1 MNGLTAKTAKNGLER
16 AKIKTVVEL
25 RSTGQTRASAPTWPC
40 VQSPAAS
47 TAGNSS
53 ATVFSSSF
61 ALVTRMTEAT
71 TMALPI
77 RM

>member
-1 MNGLTAKTAKNGLER
+1 MNGPTAKTAKNGREG
-16 AKIKTVVEL
+16 AKKKAVVEL
-25 RSTGQTRASAPTWPC
+25 RSTGQTRASAPTWRC

-61 ALVTRMTEAT
+61 ALVTRMTDAT

>member
-1 MNGLTAKTAKNGLER
+1 MNGLTAKIAKNDREG
-16 AKIKTVVEL
+16 AKKKAVVEL
-25 RSTGQTRASAPTWPC
+25 RSTGQTRASALTWPC

-53 ATVFSSSF
+53 TTVLSSSF

-77 RM
+77 KM

>member
-1 MNGLTAKTAKNGLER
+1 MNGPTAKTAKNGREGAKKR
-16 AKIKTVVEL
+16 AVVEL
-25 RSTGQTRASAPTWPC
+25 RSTGQTRASAPTRAC

-47 TAGNSS
+47 TAGNSA

-61 ALVTRMTEAT
+61 ALVTSMTEAT
-71 TMALPI
+71 TMALPM